1 MNQVLFGRHPVLE
14 KLEHA
19 PREIEKIFLRTG
31 LQGEVVLDIRRMA
44 EEYRIP
50 IQWVPEQRLWML
62 SGKGNHQGVV
72 ATINPFRY
80 LDVEEW
86 LAWRE
91 KRLSALQDMG
101 VGSSSEKPEGT
112 RLEHEAVL
120 ILDEIED
127 PHNFGAII
135 RSATAAGISGIF
147 VGMHHQAPVSG
158 AVVKASAGTA
168 GMIPVVRGETAA
180 EAAARLQE
188 LGFWIVGLDSKSP
201 QTIWELEV
209 GDHPVAFVVG
219 NEGRGIRKKTGEL
232 CDFLV
237 SIPMMKE
244 VESLN
249 ASVSAA
255 LLCYEWK
262 RQGMK

>member
-1 MNQVLFGRHPVLE
+1 ME
-14 KLEHA
+14 KLERS
-19 PREIEKIFLRTG
+19 PREIEKLFLKKG
-31 LQGEVVLDIRRMA
+31 LQGEVVFEIRRKA
-44 EEYRIP
+44 EEHRIP
-50 IQWVPEQRLWML
+50 IQWIPEQRLWAL
-62 SGKGNHQGVV
+62 AGKANHQGIV

-80 LDVEEW
+80 HDFDEW
-86 LAWRE
+86 LAWRGD
-91 KRLSALQDMG
+91 ALNARSVKKDSLNG
-101 VGSSSEKPEGT
+101 KPSG
-112 RLEHEAVL
+112 HEAVM

-135 RSATAAGISGIF
+135 RTATACGISGIF

-168 GMIPVVRGETAA
+168 GIIPVVRGESAV
-180 EAAARLQE
+180 EAAQRLQE
-188 LGFWIVGLDSKSP
+188 LGYWIVGLDSKST
-201 QTIWELEV
+201 QSMWELEV

-237 SIPMMKE
+237 SIPMEMQ

-262 RQGMK
+262 RQGM